1 MNPLR
6 TLLAAAL
13 AVSGGIA
20 YTGDFSKASFSG
32 QSDAGSQIVS
42 QVAQEDNSEAT
53 ESPAYSGWGHADAY
67 GEVLAQLKGQ
77 QLQDSQK
84 LSSIDAKLSTV
95 MSRMQT
101 MSQEIKAIESCNCSA
116 TAGTWS
122 PPKTITTNGGGSG
135 TISYQTPATQTVSYS
150 SGSSGT
156 VQYCDGNQCYQVPA
170 ASVPMRGGLLGR
182 LRGFRN

>member
-101 MSQEIKAIESCNCSA
+101 MSQETKQKTMRRYERIFHRSNIRRNSA
-116 TAGTWS
+116 SWKPK
-122 PPKTITTNGGGSG
+122 PPWRQEPGLRRPGGSNCG
-135 TISYQTPATQTVSYS
+135 DPREQPRKGGSAPAHLEGAIDRV
-150 SGSSGT
+150 
-156 VQYCDGNQCYQVPA
+156 
-170 ASVPMRGGLLGR
+170 
-182 LRGFRN
+182 